1 MNTLLI
7 TLALI
12 HPGILAALK
21 PIVQVG
27 TGGLLSWLITF
38 LIIAA
43 VVTFVIWIVSKF
55 AGPPSI
61 PEPFRWIIW
70 VIVAI
75 ALLVFVF
82 AALGIAI

>member
-1 MNTLLI
+1 MSTLLAI
-7 TLALI
+7 T
-12 HPGILAALK
+12 
-21 PIVQVG
+21 PIVHVG
-27 TGGLLSWLITF
+27 AGGLLSWLITF
-38 LIIAA
+38 VIIAA
-43 VVTFVIWIVSKF
+43 VVSFVVWLVSKF

-82 AALGIAI
+82 AALGIPI